1 MANLINFF
9 LLIVFFWGRSLRFK
23 DLNRHV
29 RVMILAMSGDFLL
42 VLGLVVFRRALG
54 EISPSMH
61 WTLMIHVPIAVS
73 TLIAYVITAYFGFKY
88 RQGRDEARW
97 RHMISAKTLV
107 ILRVLTF
114 VTAVMVQVIR

>member
-9 LLIVFFWGRSLRFK
+9 LLVVFFWGRSLRFK

-29 RVMILAMSGDFLL
+29 RVMILAMAGDFLL

-54 EISPSMH
+54 EISPGMH
-61 WTLMIHVPIAVS
+61 WTLMVHVPIAVS

-88 RQGRDEARW
+88 RRGIDDARW
-97 RHMISAKTLV
+97 KHMISAKVLV
-107 ILRVLTF
+107 VLRVLTF
-114 VTAVMVQVIR
+114 VTAVMVQLWR